1 MLEIVTGLLAPEYT
15 LRSCRR
21 RTGTMARAF
30 LRLKRMASKIIWP
43 YWENLVEIL
52 RPSKVIAGEK
62 LYIKDDVEP
71 MQNQT
76 FKSKWMREQKFA
88 AYVYEHQSSHFDGW
102 PGLSKLPL
110 ESSKQNTRG
119 FFPIQE

>member
-1 MLEIVTGLLAPEYT
+1 VAQ
-15 LRSCRR
+15 
-21 RTGTMARAF
+21 AF
-30 LRLKRMASKIIWP
+30 LRLKRIASKIIWP
-43 YWENLVEIL
+43 YWENLVKIL

-62 LYIKDDVEP
+62 IFIKDDVEP

-88 AYVYEHQSSHFDGW
+88 AYVYEHDSSYFDGW

-110 ESSKQNTRG
+110 ESSKTKHSRILSNSG
-119 FFPIQE
+119 IVYAMALL